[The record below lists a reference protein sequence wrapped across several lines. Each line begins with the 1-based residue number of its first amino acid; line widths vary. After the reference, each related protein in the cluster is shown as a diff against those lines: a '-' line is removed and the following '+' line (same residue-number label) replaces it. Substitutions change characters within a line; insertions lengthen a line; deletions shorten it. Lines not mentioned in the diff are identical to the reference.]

1 MGAPSQVLAVP
12 ATGTVLEWVDP
23 DVAATPLQNANASP
37 IVIGAPVYMKA
48 DGNVDLAKADAQATA
63 DVLGLVKDA
72 SIAAAASGN
81 VLLDGVLT
89 STTDQWDAVAGTT
102 GGLTPGAVYFLSAA
116 TAGLLTATAPSTAG
130 QFVVR
135 VGKALS
141 ATKLDLTL
149 MAPIKL

>member
-1 MGAPSQVLAVP
+1 M
-12 ATGTVLEWVDP
+12 
-23 DVAATPLQNANASP
+23 
-37 IVIGAPVYMKA
+37 IGAPVYMKA
-48 DGNVDLAKADAQATA
+48 NGNVDLAKADAQATA

-89 STTDQWDAVAGTT
+89 ATTDQWDAVAGTT

-141 ATKLDLTL
+141 ATKMDLTL